1 MGKKEL
7 DQFVR
12 ERSKR
17 KEESRKTDWQKIKN
31 EWLEYLNKFYK
42 NVKTWLK
49 DYEDKGIVTY
59 KFMPIDI
66 YEENI
71 GQYKADK
78 LILTISNEQVGFE
91 PVGTILIGDAKGRI
105 DMKGKNGIVKFLL
118 VDEDANGAIVKIS
131 VNTESEKESTPV
143 KWQWKIATPPPS
155 VRYLELNRDS
165 FADAVLDIIN
175 D

>member
-1 MGKKEL
+1 MASPKS
-7 DQFVR
+7 VIIR
-12 ERSKR
+12 
-17 KEESRKTDWQKIKN
+17 KN
-31 EWLEYLNKFYK
+31 EWLEFLDQFYE
-42 NVKTWLK
+42 NVRIWLK
-49 DYEDKGIVTY
+49 DYEDREIVAY
-59 KFMPIDI
+59 NSVPVDI

-78 LILTISNEQVGFE
+78 LILAITNEQVVFE

-105 DMKGKNGIVKFLL
+105 DMKGKNGTVKFIL
-118 VDEDANGAIVKIS
+118 VDKDADGATAKIS
-131 VNTESEKESTPV
+131 VNTESEEESTPH

-165 FADAVLDIIN
+165 FSDAILDIIN